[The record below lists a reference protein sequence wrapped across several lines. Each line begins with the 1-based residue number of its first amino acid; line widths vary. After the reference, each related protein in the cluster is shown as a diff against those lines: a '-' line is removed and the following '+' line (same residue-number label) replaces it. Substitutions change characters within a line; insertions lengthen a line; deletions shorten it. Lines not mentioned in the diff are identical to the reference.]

1 MTDELDPH
9 GLLERL
15 RELVPEIA
23 TTERVREA
31 GELIDRVSTWLTQ
44 HGYPPLDVQ
53 VDTIA
58 ADAVCAPC
66 SAEAGEPV
74 SDSHAHRRIWHESGV
89 PAGSVSV
96 ADPVAHSPEALEL
109 LRTHGVDAFHTF
121 LATQE

>member
-1 MTDELDPH
+1 MTDELDVH
-9 GLLERL
+9 GPLDRL
-15 RELVPEIA
+15 RELVRGIDDA
-23 TTERVREA
+23 DRVREA
-31 GELIDRVSTWLTQ
+31 GELLDRVSAWLVQ
-44 HGYPPLDVQ
+44 HGYPPPDVE

-66 SAEAGEPV
+66 SMETGEPV
-74 SDSHAHRRIWHESGV
+74 SDSHAHRRIWHESGG

-109 LRTHGVDAFHTF
+109 LRTHGIDAFHAF